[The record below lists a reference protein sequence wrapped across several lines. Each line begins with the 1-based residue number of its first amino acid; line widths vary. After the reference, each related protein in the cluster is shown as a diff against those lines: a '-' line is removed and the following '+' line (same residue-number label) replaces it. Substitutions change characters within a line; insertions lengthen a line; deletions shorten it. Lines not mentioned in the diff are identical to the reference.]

1 MHFLHSKLHNPK
13 GRHAKISRFKN
24 GRKRKRKKE
33 GGASE
38 FVTAEEAATSGE
50 EAKKRAELIDEFDV
64 VKLKEIRKEI
74 AK

>member
-1 MHFLHSKLHNPK
+1 MHSKFHNPK
-13 GRHAKISRFKN
+13 GRHAKISRSKY

-33 GGASE
+33 GGATE

-50 EAKKRAELIDEFDV
+50 EEKKRAELIDEFDV

>member
-1 MHFLHSKLHNPK
+1 M
-13 GRHAKISRFKN
+13 SRFKS
-24 GRKRKRKKE
+24 GRKRQNKKV
-33 GGASE
+33 GGATQ

-50 EAKKRAELIDEFDV
+50 EKKREELIDEFDV